1 MSFGGNLR
9 LRRESAGLSL
19 RGLAQRIGIDPAYLS
34 RVEKETVPAS
44 EQLLRGLS
52 GALDWDV
59 DELFLLA
66 GRLPESLQHF
76 VALEPEKVTAALTG
90 LAAMVVA
97 EPSVPYGGPVL
108 SGKGEKAIEDGF
120 PFEELSA
127 VAEIESWRK
136 EVYRPVYHVHKWW
149 AQRLG
154 SIFRADDP
162 RCDHAQ
168 RVRDH
173 GSLLPAGSAS
183 GTGGF

>member
-1 MSFGGNLR
+1 MSFGR
-9 LRRESAGLSL
+9 ILRRHRETDGVSL
-19 RGLAQRIGIDPAYLS
+19 RALAQRLGIDPSYLS
-34 RVEKETVPAS
+34 RVEKGAVPPS

-52 GALDWDV
+52 VTLDWNV

-97 EPSVPYGGPVL
+97 EPRSPYGGPVL

-127 VAEIESWRK
+127 VAEVESWRK
-136 EVYRPVYHVHKWW
+136 EVYRPVYHLHKWW

-154 SIFRADDP
+154 SV
-162 RCDHAQ
+162 CH
-168 RVRDH
+168 
-173 GSLLPAGSAS
+173 
-183 GTGGF
+183 